1 MIAPLILESRDE
13 DLWTSWESGYPKR
26 FNSFTVSVTDAGVVS
41 EGPLPSTLALCL
53 RAPCHRRRLQFLDKI
68 KQQQGYVGGERLIG
82 FES

>member
-1 MIAPLILESRDE
+1 MRTCGHLGNQGTPSAS
-13 DLWTSWESGYPKR
+13 
-26 FNSFTVSVTDAGVVS
+26 TVSPFLS
-41 EGPLPSTLALCL
+41 PTLALCL